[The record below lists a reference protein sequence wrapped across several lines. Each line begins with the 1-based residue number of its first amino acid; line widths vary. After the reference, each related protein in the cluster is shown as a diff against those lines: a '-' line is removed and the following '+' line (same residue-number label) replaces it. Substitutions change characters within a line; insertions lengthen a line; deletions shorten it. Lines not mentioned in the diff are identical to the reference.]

1 MLRNKLKSFTATTM
15 CVLTTLSS
23 FSPAFAADPVKAQ
36 FGLGQ
41 NVINVLNDSY
51 ILSLDVDTDLDA
63 KGLGDATLAGIVYQ
77 LYENN
82 TATTPIGTSTTDEDG
97 VVSVVVD
104 PANTAKITASSVI
117 KEASDTPSRGFEKST
132 TAFSV
137 TQTMVDG
144 KKDANTAMNDT
155 AQGAGKFLNDH
166 GYKKNDGTG
175 IMYVDLGKTTRNDV
189 IENTATIN
197 VKYEPSDIETAY
209 TPKDVNIS
217 VYKKSDITTGSIDT
231 SLAVA
236 TGKTDAKG
244 SFKATLPYGQYIAIV
259 ESYEYQDKTVG
270 STSVGFMIKDSA
282 EENAVVSE
290 AISTNSN
297 QAYIQVVKKDSET
310 GKTVAVADTTFQILD
325 SEKNPVAIGDET
337 EFTTD
342 ETGTFI
348 TPLRLPYGDYYL
360 KETKAPAGYKLAPL
374 TAFTVSANTVADS
387 ADILPEGVVDTVCV
401 VLNDEA
407 QTGSLTVN
415 IKTSTLASVKHD
427 SATDI
432 YTPVYAYGPVEGA
445 SYSLIAAEDILSAD
459 GTGTVVYAKGSV
471 ASKQASD
478 EEGKVDFTD
487 IALGSYLLIPSDLI
501 TDAGFLSTEVDELL
515 KDSIS
520 VEALS
525 KKATGANFVAE
536 TGATTD
542 KELTTFVNTIVKK
555 VELVYDATA
564 ANQTEKTQDI
574 VLADADVTKVRNTA
588 KLTFEVELADGT
600 ADDYADM
607 VYGLYTSEK
616 ITAVDGTS
624 IPADALIEKMSVSS
638 DGVVK
643 MTADIPTGKYYV
655 KQIATSENYKL
666 DETAYAFEFDGKTS
680 VEVVLKDKDGNP
692 MTLKFEKLTD
702 EEKTS
707 SEASADKA
715 DVAPE
720 TGDVAPIAALATILI
735 GAFAAMVVASKKR
748 A

>member
-15 CVLTTLSS
+15 CVLTALSS
-23 FSPAFAADPVKAQ
+23 FSPAFAATPAQ

-41 NVINVLNDSY
+41 NVINVLDDSY
-51 ILSLDVDTDLDA
+51 ILSLDVDTTIPEE
-63 KGLGDATLAGIVYQ
+63 KLGDATLAGIVYQ

-82 TATTPIGTSTTDEDG
+82 AATTPIGTATTDEDG
-97 VVSVVVD
+97 VAVFIVKKD
-104 PANTAKITASSVI
+104 DTAKITTSSVI
-117 KEASDTPSRGFEKST
+117 KEASDVPSRGFEKST
-132 TAFSV
+132 APISV
-137 TQTMVDG
+137 TQNMLNT
-144 KKDANTAMNDT
+144 KTDANTAMNNTNQDP
-155 AQGAGKFLNDH
+155 GKFLDEH
-166 GYKKNDGTG
+166 GYKKNDSTG
-175 IMYVDLGKTTRNDV
+175 IEYINLDKITRDDV
-189 IENTATIN
+189 IKNTVTIN
-197 VKYEPSDIETAY
+197 VKYEPSDVDTAY
-209 TPKDVNIS
+209 TPKDVNIT
-217 VYKKSDITTGSIDT
+217 VYKKSDITAGSVDAST
-231 SLAVA
+231 AVA
-236 TGKTDAKG
+236 TGKTDDKG

-259 ESYEYQDKTVG
+259 DAYEYQGKTVG
-270 STSVGFMIKDSA
+270 STSTAFSIEKSTEDG
-282 EENAVVSE
+282 AV
-290 AISTNSN
+290 ITNSIN
-297 QAYIQVVKKDSET
+297 TNASQAYIQVVKKDIDT
-310 GKTVAVADTTFQILD
+310 GKIVALADTTFQILD
-325 SEKNPVAIGDET
+325 SEKNPVVIGDET

-342 ETGTFI
+342 EAGTFI

-387 ADILPEGVVDTVCV
+387 ADLLPEGTDNTVCV

-407 QTGSLTVN
+407 QTGSLTINV
-415 IKTSTLASVKHD
+415 KTSTLSTVKHD
-427 SATDI
+427 AATDI
-432 YTPVYAYGPVEGA
+432 YTPVYAYGPVKDV

-459 GTGTVVYAKGSV
+459 GSNTVVYAKGSV
-471 ASKQASD
+471 ASKQVSD

-487 IALGSYLLIPSDLI
+487 IALGSYLLIPSDLV

-525 KKATGANFVAE
+525 KKATGANFVAA
-536 TGATTD
+536 TGAATD

-692 MTLKFEKLTD
+692 ITLKFEKLTD
-702 EEKTS
+702 EEKAS

-720 TGDVAPIAALATILI
+720 TGDVAPIAALATVLI